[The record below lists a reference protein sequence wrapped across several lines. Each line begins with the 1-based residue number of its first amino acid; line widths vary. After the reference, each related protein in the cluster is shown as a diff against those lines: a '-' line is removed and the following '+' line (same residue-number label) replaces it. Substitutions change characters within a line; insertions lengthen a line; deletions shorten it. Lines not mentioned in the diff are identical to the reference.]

1 MKALG
6 GFMNRGSEK
15 LVDQNNMSFRYDRTQ
30 LKSRIVHIGFGAFHR
45 AHQALITHEM
55 LQQRPSD
62 WGICEINLVGGE
74 ELMKQLKA
82 QQYVYHVLEK
92 GPQTSE
98 CKTIGSVREAL
109 HPAFDGVDAVLEKL
123 AEPQIAVVSLTITEK
138 GYCVSPATGR
148 LDQQNP
154 LIAHD
159 LLQPQEP
166 QSAIGYLVESLW
178 RRFQRNL
185 DGFTVLS
192 CDNVQGN
199 GHIVQQAVED
209 YVHLVRPELSDWLKQ
224 NVTFP
229 CTMVDRIVP
238 AMTETSL
245 AQLDKMLGY
254 ADPCGIACEPFR
266 QWVIEDRFVKGRPD
280 WDLAGA
286 EFVTDVVPYEEMKLR
301 MLNGSHSFLA
311 YLGYIAGYAHI
322 SDAIANPDFNHC
334 VRKLMLEE
342 QVPTLS
348 MPAGTDLP
356 GYAQQLLDRFANP
369 SIQHRTWQIA
379 MDGSQKLPPRFLNSI
394 QWHLAH
400 GSAFNLLALG
410 VAGWMVYVGGMDEA
424 GQAIDIRDPLATV
437 YQEIVQATDDGAD
450 RVKALLAIPG
460 IFSNALSHQETFITT
475 VIQHYLTLKKIGV
488 KQLLQQ
494 M

>member
-1 MKALG
+1 
-6 GFMNRGSEK
+6 MNSSTGK
-15 LVDQNNMSFRYDRTQ
+15 LVNQNQSSFYYDRTQ

-55 LQQRPSD
+55 LQQKPSD

-74 ELMKQLKA
+74 ALIEQLRH
-82 QQYVYHVLEK
+82 QQYIYHVLEK

-98 CKTIGSVREAL
+98 CKAIGSVCEAL
-109 HPAFDGVDAVLEKL
+109 HPALDGAEAILEKL
-123 AEPQIAVVSLTITEK
+123 AEPQVAIVSFTITEK

-148 LDQQNP
+148 LDQQNS

-159 LLQPQEP
+159 LQHPQQP
-166 QSAIGYLVESLW
+166 QSAIGYLVEGLW
-178 RRFQRNL
+178 RRYQRQQ

-199 GHIVQQAVED
+199 GHIVQRAVED
-209 YVHLVRPELSDWLKQ
+209 YVQLVHPDMSVWLRQ

-245 AQLDKMLGY
+245 AQVIEILGY
-254 ADPCGIACEPFR
+254 TDPCSIACEPFR
-266 QWVIEDRFVKGRPD
+266 QWVIEDHFVKGHPD
-280 WDLAGA
+280 WHLAGA
-286 EFVTDVVPYEEMKLR
+286 EFVQDVVPYEEMKLR

-311 YLGYIAGYAHI
+311 YLGYIAGYPHI
-322 SDAIANPDFNHC
+322 SDAIANPDFYRC
-334 VRKLMLEE
+334 VQKLMLEE
-342 QVPTLS
+342 QVPTLN

-356 GYAQQLLDRFANP
+356 GYARQLLERFANP

-400 GSAFNLLALG
+400 GSDFNLLALG
-410 VAGWMVYVGGMDEA
+410 VAGWMIYVSGVDEA
-424 GQAIDIRDPLATV
+424 GQAIDIRDPLASV
-437 YQEIVQATDDGAD
+437 YQEIVAATPDGTE
-450 RVKALLAIPG
+450 RIQALLAITS
-460 IFSNALSHQETFITT
+460 IFGQDLSHQDHFVRSVT
-475 VIQHYLTLKKIGV
+475 QHYETLKKIGV
-488 KQLLQQ
+488 NRLLQQ
-494 M
+494 L

>member
-1 MKALG
+1 
-6 GFMNRGSEK
+6 MNKGLEE
-15 LVDQNNMSFRYDRTQ
+15 LVNQNNVSFRYNRTQ

-55 LQQRPSD
+55 LQQQPSD

-74 ELMKQLKA
+74 ELMRQLKT
-82 QQYVYHVLEK
+82 QQYIYHVLEK
-92 GPQTSE
+92 GPQSSE
-98 CKTIGSVREAL
+98 CKTIGSVREVL
-109 HPAFDGVDAVLEKL
+109 HPTIDGTEAVLEKL
-123 AEPQIAVVSLTITEK
+123 TEPQVAIVSLTITEK

-148 LDQQNP
+148 LDQQNQ

-159 LLQPQEP
+159 LLHPQEP
-166 QSAIGYLVESLW
+166 QSAIGYLVEGLW
-178 RRFQRNL
+178 RRYQRDM

-199 GHIVQQAVED
+199 GHVVQQAVED
-209 YVHLVRPELSDWLKQ
+209 YVRLVRPELSDWLKQ

-238 AMTETSL
+238 AMTDSSL
-245 AQLDKMLGY
+245 AQIHDMLGY
-254 ADPCGIACEPFR
+254 GDPCGIACEPFR
-266 QWVIEDRFVKGRPD
+266 QWVIEDRFIKGRPD
-280 WDLAGA
+280 WNLAGA
-286 EFVTDVVPYEEMKLR
+286 EFVVDVVPYEEMKLR

-311 YLGYIAGYAHI
+311 YLGYIAGYTHI
-322 SDAIANPDFNHC
+322 SDAIANPDFYRC
-334 VRKLMLEE
+334 VHTLMLSE
-342 QVPTLS
+342 QVPTLT

-394 QWHLAH
+394 QWHLTH
-400 GSAFNLLALG
+400 GSAFSLLALG
-410 VAGWMVYVGGMDEA
+410 VAGWMVYVGGVDEA
-424 GQAIDIRDPLATV
+424 GQTIDIRDPLADV
-437 YQEIVQATDDGAD
+437 YQEIVQATNDGPD

-460 IFSNALSHQETFITT
+460 IFSAELSHQDKFISAVT
-475 VIQHYLTLKKIGV
+475 QHYLALKKNGV